1 MRIQVNPETDS
12 SGFGYVEPGQYTL
25 RVVSCVQKDGPKA
38 PYLNWACELIDPNVP
53 TVTGKG
59 KPGHIFVITSLN
71 QENNAQFQLRRM
83 SEALGLPW
91 EDFDTDEV
99 AGLEFEAIL
108 GTHEH
113 NDTITNE
120 VKKFIAKA

>member
-25 RVVSCVQKDGPKA
+25 RVVSCVQKPGTKA
-38 PYLNWACELIDPNVP
+38 PYLNWACELVDPNVP

-59 KPGHIFVITSLN
+59 KPGHIFVITTLS
-71 QENNAQFQLRRM
+71 QENNAQFQLKRM

-91 EDFDTDEV
+91 DDFDTDEV

-108 GTHEH
+108 GTREYEG
-113 NDTITNE
+113 TITNE